1 MTREEA
7 IEVYNGLIN
16 TKIKEAFE
24 FFAPELAESED
35 ERIRKDIIECVE
47 EQIRQGNYLNINR
60 AKVIAYL
67 EKQKGLT
74 TENNMISSKKCNKSP
89 LTDEAF
95 KEQLERVL
103 RNNVLDTNIRI
114 TGDTVIGA
122 KLKEYFEQKE
132 QKPDDDPLNDPKF
145 LKGFDTGREVQRIFD
160 EKKPAEW
167 SEEDKMNLNGC
178 ICSLHQY
185 GYMTYADF
193 LKHLPE
199 RFNLQPKQEWSEEDE
214 KRIQRICDFLWK
226 NRKGDTDTIY
236 QIEKDAD
243 WLKSLRP
250 SWKPSEQEKGKE
262 SRKDWK
268 PSEEQME
275 ALREVAYSLVGTG
288 TQTDVYLVQLYE
300 QLKSIY

>member
-1 MTREEA
+1 MKREEA

-103 RNNVLDTNIRI
+103 RNNVLDTDIRI

-199 RFNLQPKQEWSEEDE
+199 RFNLQPKQEWSEEDS
-214 KRIQRICDFLWK
+214 KRYISIGTTLETSVVLSKED
-226 NRKGDTDTIY
+226 Y
-236 QIEKDAD
+236 DANMA
-243 WLKSLRP
+243 WLRDLVNAIKYFGPRP
-250 SWKPSEQEKGKE
+250 SWKPSE
-262 SRKDWK
+262 
-268 PSEEQME
+268 EQMK
-275 ALREVAYSLVGTG
+275 ALKYAAYHMLPGEEYRNVLFSLFK
-288 TQTDVYLVQLYE
+288 DLEKLM
-300 QLKSIY
+300 